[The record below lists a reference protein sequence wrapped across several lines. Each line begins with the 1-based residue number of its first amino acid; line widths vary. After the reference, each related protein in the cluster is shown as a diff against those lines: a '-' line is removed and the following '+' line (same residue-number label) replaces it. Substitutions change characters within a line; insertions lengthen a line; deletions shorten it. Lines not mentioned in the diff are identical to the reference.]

1 MLVIIFAGIT
11 VAAALLCLQRAFM
24 VNEGDPAAVAEVVK
38 CAPCDAFR
46 FGLFATAAFV
56 LLMLIGQGQSPT
68 ETVGRQLGLIQSDV
82 TAIRSDVRHL
92 TTMAKPHMIIKRT
105 ASAYAHLKTTRVTQT
120 HKDTPPN
127 E

>member
-24 VNEGDPAAVAEVVK
+24 VNEGDPAAVEEVVQ

-56 LLMLIGQGQSPT
+56 LLMLIGQGQSAT

-82 TAIRSDVRHL
+82 TAIRRSEEHTSELQSLMR
-92 TTMAKPHMIIKRT
+92 I
-105 ASAYAHLKTTRVTQT
+105 SYAVFCLKTKNTQNRQY
-120 HKDTPPN
+120 D
-127 E
+127 